1 LTKEA
6 LQAYPV
12 GKTILLPNTPAGK
25 RMKPLLRALPCLII
39 TALLAGCSWPSFSI
53 PFFGQEEPTAVQTA
67 PEKQAT
73 PSASISPEARDK
85 LAEARKYWTESGEC
99 IDPARVLPLL
109 DDAIKADPLDPAP
122 YLLRSQALCDLGYL
136 NDAFDDATK
145 AIRLSPTAKAYAVRG
160 FICLKQNHP
169 KGAQRDFE
177 YAVKLD
183 PKEPLIYIYRA
194 AGSFLEG
201 RKGDACD
208 DLEQACTLGRCQP
221 WEKAK
226 KEKVCR

>member
-1 LTKEA
+1 MKLLFRTA
-6 LQAYPV
+6 PLF
-12 GKTILLPNTPAGK
+12 ILAS
-25 RMKPLLRALPCLII
+25 LLS
-39 TALLAGCSWPSFSI
+39 GCSWFSFSL
-53 PFFGQEEPTAVQTA
+53 PFFSSEEPVVEQNVKAEKIDTAV
-67 PEKQAT
+67 KGGV
-73 PSASISPEARDK
+73 SPEARK
-85 LAEARKYWTESGEC
+85 LLNEAEKYWTEGGEC
-99 IDPARVLPLL
+99 LEPAKAVSLL
-109 DDAIKADPLDPAP
+109 DRAIEADPLDPAP
-122 YLLRSQALCDLGYL
+122 YLLRSRALADLGYL

-145 AIRLSPTAKAYAVRG
+145 AIRLSPCAEAYATRG
-160 FICLKQNHP
+160 LICLKQNHP

-177 YAVKLD
+177 YAVRLD
-183 PKEPLIYIYRA
+183 AKEPLIYIYRA

>member
-1 LTKEA
+1 
-6 LQAYPV
+6 
-12 GKTILLPNTPAGK
+12 
-25 RMKPLLRALPCLII
+25 MKPLLRALPCLII
-39 TALLAGCSWPSFSI
+39 TALLTGCSWPSFSI
-53 PFFGQEEPTAVQTA
+53 PFFGQEEATAVRTA
-67 PEKQAT
+67 PQKQPT
-73 PSASISPEARDK
+73 PASISPEARDK
-85 LAEARKYWTESGEC
+85 IQEARKYWTESGEC

-145 AIRLSPTAKAYAVRG
+145 AIRISPIAKAYAMRG
-160 FICLKQNHP
+160 LICLKQNHP

-177 YAVKLD
+177 YAEKIN
-183 PKEPLIYIYRA
+183 PQEPLIYIYRA
-194 AGSFLEG
+194 AGAFMEG

-208 DLEQACTLGRCQP
+208 DLERACTLGICQP
-221 WEKAK
+221 WEKAQ

>member
-1 LTKEA
+1 
-6 LQAYPV
+6 
-12 GKTILLPNTPAGK
+12 
-25 RMKPLLRALPCLII
+25 MKPLLRALPCL
-39 TALLAGCSWPSFSI
+39 LLTTLLSGCSWFSFSI
-53 PFFGQEEPTAVQTA
+53 PFFGDEEVAPVKTTQQNQPT
-67 PEKQAT
+67 P
-73 PSASISPEARDK
+73 PSSISPEARTKID
-85 LAEARKYWTESGEC
+85 EAKKYWTESGEC
-99 IDPARVLPLL
+99 IEPARALPLL

-183 PKEPLIYIYRA
+183 SKEPLIYIYRS
-194 AGSFLEG
+194 AGAFLEG
-201 RKGDACD
+201 RKGNACD
-208 DLEQACTLGRCQP
+208 DLELACTLGTCQP

>member
-1 LTKEA
+1 ML
-6 LQAYPV
+6 
-12 GKTILLPNTPAGK
+12 ILWAKPDSVTLSPAGK
-25 RMKPLLRALPCLII
+25 SMKPLLRSLPCLILA
-39 TALLAGCSWPSFSI
+39 ALLAGCSWPSFSL
-53 PFFGQEEPTAVQTA
+53 PFFGDEE
-67 PEKQAT
+67 AT
-73 PSASISPEARDK
+73 PVQPAPVKQPTPPSSISPEARDK
-85 LAEARKYWTESGEC
+85 LTEARKYWTESGEC
-99 IDPARVLPLL
+99 IEPAEALPLL

-145 AIRLSPTAKAYAVRG
+145 AIRLSPSAKAYAVRG

-177 YAVKLD
+177 YAEKLD
-183 PKEPLIYIYRA
+183 SQEPLIYIYRA
-194 AGSFLEG
+194 AGAFLEG

-208 DLEQACTLGRCQP
+208 DLELACTLGTCQP
-221 WEKAK
+221 WENAK